1 MLFQA
6 AREARDAWSYVAGS
20 IRGSF
25 SEHGEDVFI
34 QERLGK
40 KNAGFY
46 VDIGASHPFRI
57 SNTFLLYRSGWRGIT
72 VEPIPLLRRLHG
84 RWRPQDVFVQKAIG
98 PAPGKLRFYEMSPS
112 VLSTLDAKT
121 AEANVL
127 EGRAEVLRCY
137 DIDVITLG
145 QLFAEYVGK
154 RGIDLLS
161 IDIEGLDA
169 DTITTMEL
177 DIIRPR
183 LICVEANDYE
193 YRRRILSYLEERGY
207 HRVVELGVNL
217 IVEDTLE

>member
-1 MLFQA
+1 M
-6 AREARDAWSYVAGS
+6 RCR
-20 IRGSF
+20 
-25 SEHGEDVFI
+25 H
-34 QERLGK
+34 
-40 KNAGFY
+40 
-46 VDIGASHPFRI
+46 
-57 SNTFLLYRSGWRGIT
+57 
-72 VEPIPLLRRLHG
+72 
-84 RWRPQDVFVQKAIG
+84 
-98 PAPGKLRFYEMSPS
+98 RFYQ
-112 VLSTLDAKT
+112 TLDAKT